1 MQISKVKEKIKKL
14 ITIIK
19 ITKQRNSLEQIID
32 DVISV
37 FKYQYIDLIQ

>member
-32 DVISV
+32 YVIIV
-37 FKYQYIDLIQ
+37 FKY

>member
-32 DVISV
+32 YVISV
-37 FKYQYIDLIQ
+37 FKY

>member
-37 FKYQYIDLIQ
+37 FKY